1 MNVLT
6 RKMLPENVLPG
17 NVSPKKAP
25 LGPLPESGSLAEQA
39 HRLLE
44 EQLVTLKLA
53 PGELVAEKDLMDKA
67 GIGRTPVREAIQRL
81 AADGLLQVLPRK
93 GLMVTPLRRSDLTR
107 IIEARRVLERL
118 MVVKATERATF
129 DQRQALRILASH
141 LKDADTNLEL
151 FFRLD
156 QRLDELLEVA
166 CDNRFLVK
174 ALTAM
179 HSQCRRLWYLHRHRL
194 NLPRATQLHGGL
206 AHAVADGDSAG
217 AIRALDE
224 IIAILERLVNELD
237 VLS

>member
-1 MNVLT
+1 MNTAL
-6 RKMLPENVLPG
+6 
-17 NVSPKKAP
+17 VSSN
-25 LGPLPESGSLAEQA
+25 ETGSLAEQA
-39 HRLLE
+39 YRLLE

-53 PGELVAEKDLMDKA
+53 PGELIAEKDLMDKA

-81 AADGLLQVLPRK
+81 SAEGLLQVLPRK
-93 GLMVTPLRRSDLTR
+93 GLMVTPLRRSDLIR

-118 MVVKATERATF
+118 MVVKAAERASP
-129 DQRQALRILASH
+129 DQRQALRILAMH
-141 LKDADTNLEL
+141 LEAADNDLEV

-156 QRLDELLEVA
+156 RRLDELLEIA

-179 HSQCRRLWYLHRHRL
+179 HSQCRRLWYLHRRRL
-194 NLPRATQLHGGL
+194 NLPLSAQLHGGL
-206 AHAVADGDSAG
+206 ARAVADGDGAG

-224 IIAILERLVNELD
+224 IITILEGLVNGLD